1 MIIPR
6 DYDYRKIPICNSNL
20 TNEEI
25 IEQAQAEIIARSNNP
40 YYPMEQHMKD
50 MDLIAE
56 LTELKLKYK

>member
-1 MIIPR
+1 MKILK
-6 DYDYRKIPICNSNL
+6 DYDYRNIPSYNNNL
-20 TNEEI
+20 TNEEV
-25 IEQAQAEIIARSNNP
+25 IERALAEIIARGNNP

>member
-1 MIIPR
+1 MKILK
-6 DYDYRKIPICNSNL
+6 DYDYRNIPSYDNNL

-25 IEQAQAEIIARSNNP
+25 IERALAEIIARGNNP

>member
-1 MIIPR
+1 MKILK
-6 DYDYRKIPICNSNL
+6 DYDYRNIPSCSGNL

-40 YYPMEQHMKD
+40 YYPMEQHMRD